1 MGIERR
7 GRARLA
13 AGAMAVVMAAF
24 APAASGAPQSHPHL
38 IDSSHLNYA
47 ASGTV
52 ESLVT
57 ADDAA
62 FDAFARPVRDDLDWI
77 LSAHD
82 ITDRTALRTLLGV
95 RLAFETMSGREDQS
109 ALFTLTQVRNLEDK
123 PAARLLAGVEVE
135 ALLKARL
142 QAGVEDG
149 PQVVHAYGRILRA
162 DLRALPWAEVGDNL
176 AAVRTQSEV
185 VSQAL
190 IVGGLASRIDP
201 SLAQTHSLTAVQAWK
216 IVSARLAVRLLSL
229 KDETLAA
236 LSDVVSA
243 HDTHAAEIWPDREV
257 TLTTAD
263 KLTPVIVAIWD
274 SGTDLSLF
282 PGQVYTDPT
291 PAPDA
296 DPHGLA
302 FDVHGLATHGELYPI
317 DPGQLARYPRMVDE
331 LKGFSE
337 LQSGLPGPDSDALK
351 RKLAGLTAAQVG
363 DETQNLSLY
372 ESYVH
377 GTHVAGIAAR
387 GNPAVRLAVA
397 RMALDWRNV
406 PEAPTEARA
415 AREVE
420 NFKAYVRWF
429 RDHHVRVVNMSWEG
443 TEGGVLAGLDANSV
457 GKTMQSRLLLAR
469 RIFRIESDGLR
480 AALAGA
486 PDILF
491 VCAAGNSGEDT
502 SSVKGIPSAFVL
514 PNLLSVGAVDAAGR
528 ETGFTNYGDAV
539 KVDADGAQVESLLP
553 GGYRMKFSGTSMAA
567 PNVVNLAAK
576 LLALNPDLTPPQV
589 IKLIIDGATPSTN
602 GRLHNIN
609 PKRSVELLRGVKQAS
624 AS

>member
-1 MGIERR
+1 
-7 GRARLA
+7 
-13 AGAMAVVMAAF
+13 MAAVLTAL
-24 APAASGAPQSHPHL
+24 APAASGAPRRPPHL

-47 ASGTV
+47 ASGTF
-52 ESLVT
+52 ESLVS

-62 FDAFARPVRDDLDWI
+62 FETFATPVRDDLNWI
-77 LSAHD
+77 LDAHN
-82 ITDRTALRTLLGV
+82 ITDRTNLRTLLGV
-95 RLAFETMSGREDQS
+95 RLAFETMSGHEDQA
-109 ALFTLTQVRNLEDK
+109 ALFTLAQVRNLEDK
-123 PAARLLAGVEVE
+123 PAARLLAGVEIE

-149 PQVVHAYGRILRA
+149 PQVVHAYARILRA

-176 AAVRTQSEV
+176 IRAKSQSELA
-185 VSQAL
+185 SKAL
-190 IVGGLASRIDP
+190 IVGELAPRIDP
-201 SLAQTHSLTAVQAWK
+201 SLAQTHSLSASQAWM
-216 IVSARLAVRLLSL
+216 VVNARMAIRMLPL

-236 LSDVVSA
+236 LTEVVGAHGVSA
-243 HDTHAAEIWPDREV
+243 DEIWPGREV
-257 TLTTAD
+257 TLTAAD
-263 KLTPVIVAIWD
+263 KLTPVTVAIWD

-282 PGQVYTDPT
+282 PGQVYTDPS

-296 DPHGLA
+296 DPHGIA
-302 FDVHGLATHGELYPI
+302 FDVHGLPTHGELYPI
-317 DPGQLARYPRMVDE
+317 DPVHLARYPQMVDE

-337 LQSGLPGPDSDALK
+337 LQSGVAGPDSDALK
-351 RKLAGLTAAQVG
+351 RKLAGLTTAQVG
-363 DETQNLSLY
+363 DEMQTLSLY
-372 ESYVH
+372 EAYVH

-397 RMALDWRNV
+397 RMTLDWRTV
-406 PEAPTEARA
+406 PEAPTEALA

-420 NFKAYVRWF
+420 DFKAYVRWF

-443 TEGGVLAGLDANSV
+443 TEGGVVAGLDANAV
-457 GKTMQSRLLLAR
+457 GKTMQSRLLLGR
-469 RIFRIESDGLR
+469 RIFHLEADGLR

-502 SSVKGIPSAFVL
+502 SSSKGIPSAFVL

-553 GGYRMKFSGTSMAA
+553 GGFRVRFSGTSMAA

-576 LLALNPDLTPPQV
+576 LLALDPDLTPPQV
-589 IKLIIDGATPSTN
+589 IKLIVDGATPSPD
-602 GRLHNIN
+602 GRLHTIN
-609 PKRSVELLRGVKQAS
+609 PQRSVELLRGMKQAS
-624 AS
+624 AR